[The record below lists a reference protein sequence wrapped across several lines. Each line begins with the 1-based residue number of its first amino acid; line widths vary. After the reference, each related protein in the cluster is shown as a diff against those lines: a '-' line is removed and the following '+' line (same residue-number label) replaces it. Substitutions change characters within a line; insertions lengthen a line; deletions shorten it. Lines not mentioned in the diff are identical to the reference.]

1 MVSGASTS
9 GCVARGDW
17 MGVWQGYGGD
27 LTVLEQLKAFNP
39 EITVTVLCSTD
50 ANEDS
55 KRPR

>member
-1 MVSGASTS
+1 
-9 GCVARGDW
+9 